1 MQIWDVLVVVVVTN
15 YEHEPGLRKLNRN
28 ESRKLARY
36 LFAIKLLQFLIK
48 QKISHHIFSQSE
60 LNEKLPVKR
69 ILPRIVTTAF
79 MNLAL

>member
-15 YEHEPGLRKLNRN
+15 YEPGLRKLNRN

-36 LFAIKLLQFLIK
+36 FYPLKLLQFLIR
-48 QKISHHIFSQSE
+48 QKISRHIFSQSE

-69 ILPRIVTTAF
+69 SETFSRA
-79 MNLAL
+79 